1 MPPREPQPFAPVA
14 ITGLGAITPIG
25 GGAAQTCASIRAG
38 LNRFEDYPYYNTL
51 TPDPEWDEPEPL
63 VASRSAGV
71 ALGVQGPDRMLALAL
86 PALRE
91 ALEDARLLRR
101 QMKRAALLL
110 ALPEDH
116 PSLSRW
122 NLDVFAEALLQRG
135 GLTEHLPQVT
145 VAAHGNAG
153 ALRAVAQ
160 ASSLLHRRGADACL
174 VLAADTYFAP
184 ERLRALDEEKRLK
197 SSFNPDGFLPG
208 EAACAL
214 VLETEES
221 ARARGR
227 TPLGVIRALAEA
239 TESQPFT
246 SDKQSTGAGLTN
258 VLRALLPGAG
268 ERFVL
273 TDHNGESYRAFEW
286 GVARVRVGERLGEV
300 KELLHPAM
308 SVGDVGAAAG
318 ALQIACAVAA
328 FERGYAPAPEAL
340 VLCGSDSGLRAGARV
355 EPR

>member
-1 MPPREPQPFAPVA
+1 LPPREPQPFAPVA
-14 ITGLGAITPIG
+14 VTGLGAVTPIG

-38 LNRFEDYPYYNTL
+38 LNRFADYPYYNVL
-51 TPDPEWDEPEPL
+51 TPDPEWDEPELL

-71 ALGVQGPDRMLALAL
+71 DLALQGPDRMLALAL

-91 ALEDARLLRR
+91 ALENARLLRR

-116 PSLSRW
+116 PSLSKW
-122 NLDVFAEALLQRG
+122 NLDVFAEALLHRG
-135 GLTEHLPQVT
+135 GLAELTQVK
-145 VAAHGNAG
+145 VAGRGHAG

-227 TPLGVIRALAEA
+227 APAGVIRALAESA
-239 TESQPFT
+239 ESQPFT
-246 SDKQSTGAGLTN
+246 SDKQSTGAGLTH

-286 GVARVRVGERLGEV
+286 GVARVRAGERLGEM

-340 VLCGSDSGLRAGARV
+340 VLCGSDSGLRVGARV